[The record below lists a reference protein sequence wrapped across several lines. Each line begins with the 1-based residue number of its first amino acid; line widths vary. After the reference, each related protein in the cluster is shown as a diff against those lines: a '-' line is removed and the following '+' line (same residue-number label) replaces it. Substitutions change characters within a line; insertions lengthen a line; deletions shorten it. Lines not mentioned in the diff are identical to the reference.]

1 MHDDENGGFTINL
14 VIEVTIC
21 AHVLQG
27 PCASWVEKSC
37 AAVLLQHFLMGFELD
52 LYQPKEFCM
61 LYWYILRTTLQGVCL
76 FGTCSC

>member
-1 MHDDENGGFTINL
+1 MSMPWAEGFEIQAAMQHAC
-14 VIEVTIC
+14 C
-21 AHVLQG
+21 AVLQG

-61 LYWYILRTTLQGVCL
+61 LFW
-76 FGTCSC
+76 